1 MALGKYD
8 KGCWLT
14 LCWLIR
20 TCMHVLTAL
29 QLHNNK
35 DKVSRR
41 GVVNE
46 MKVTIRATYT
56 KTYNDSN
63 DLP

>member
-1 MALGKYD
+1 MCMGPYEM
-8 KGCWLT
+8 GYWLT

-20 TCMHVLTAL
+20 TCMQVLGSL

-46 MKVTIRATYT
+46 MKGTIRATYT

>member
-1 MALGKYD
+1 MCSGLYKFTTVKIMEAG
-8 KGCWLT
+8 G
-14 LCWLIR
+14 
-20 TCMHVLTAL
+20 
-29 QLHNNK
+29 
-35 DKVSRR
+35 

-46 MKVTIRATYT
+46 MKGSVRATYT

>member
-1 MALGKYD
+1 
-8 KGCWLT
+8 
-14 LCWLIR
+14 
-20 TCMHVLTAL
+20 MHVLTAL

-46 MKVTIRATYT
+46 MKGSVRATYT